1 MSDKVINAL
10 NMIVN
15 DFLEYAQEEG
25 ESIGLEWETIE
36 GLKKLWTEEKEK
48 FDEKMKKQVDEAFP
62 KKVRSKKPK
71 KDKNSP
77 KKNCS
82 AYIFFCNDKR
92 SGLKKDH
99 PDLNNKDV
107 LKELGLMWK
116 KIKEEHPEEVERF
129 NMMANEDRD
138 RYQEEMRNYIPVE
151 EEKAEE
157 KKRKTKKNDN
167 KPKKGKSAYLFFCA
181 DERMV
186 LKEEMPDLDSKDVL
200 KELGARWKKLDSERV
215 EFYQTLATEDKQRYK
230 NELDNYVPIQEEPKE
245 KRKAAPKKK
254 KQPKKQ
260 EPEPKPE
267 PEVEEIEEPI
277 EEKTKEEIVQDI
289 IDNFE
294 GYTITKKMI
303 KDELKKKGIKIEK
316 DELNEIIANIN
327 KD

>member
-1 MSDKVINAL
+1 MLFNT
-10 NMIVN
+10 VN
-15 DFLEYAQEEG
+15 DFVAAFIEENAP
-25 ESIGLEWETIE
+25 EILIRW
-36 GLKKLWTEEKEK
+36 EEKALEMEK
-48 FDEKMKKQVDEAFP
+48 LFNVKD
-62 KKVRSKKPK
+62 K
-71 KDKNSP
+71 KDIKKKKKKNSP

-107 LKELGLMWK
+107 LKELGIMWK

-200 KELGARWKKLDSERV
+200 KELGARWKKLDSDRV
-215 EFYQTLATEDKQRYK
+215 EFYQTLAAEDKQRYK
-230 NELDNYVPIQEEPKE
+230 NELDNYVPIQKEEPKE

-316 DELNEIIANIN
+316 DEFNNIIANIN